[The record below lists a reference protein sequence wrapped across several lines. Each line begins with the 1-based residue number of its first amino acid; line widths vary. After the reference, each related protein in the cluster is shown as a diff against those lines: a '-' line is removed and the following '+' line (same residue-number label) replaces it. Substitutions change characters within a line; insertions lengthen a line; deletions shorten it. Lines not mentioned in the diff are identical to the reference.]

1 MAIAVICTGTEL
13 LRGTT
18 VNTNSAFLGRCLVSA
33 GSELELQLSIGDR
46 PKELFDAL
54 ADALRSADTLIVSG
68 GLGPTDDDITL
79 ECVARFFGK
88 KLALSPELEEK
99 VREHY
104 RAYHRDGSRCPKRQF
119 KQALLPESG
128 HIIPNPA
135 GSASGIWFDTEYAG
149 VVRRI
154 FLAPG
159 PPREFE
165 PMAEKFIVPLA
176 VEREK
181 HLRYT
186 QGLLIAGIGEST
198 VMAEAEKL
206 LIDFGGEVADTAS
219 GEGTTIY
226 LSGEENPVRK
236 SIRELCGHF
245 GVSALPP
252 GQTKLFPYFSQL
264 MKQRK
269 LSFACAE
276 SCTGGLIAEKIT
288 ELPGASEFFL
298 GGVVSYCNE
307 LKEKLLGVRHET
319 LVQFGAVSGE
329 CVKEMVEGVCRTTG
343 ADCGVAVSGIAGPD
357 GGTPDKPVGLVWIAM
372 HTPGKTECRE
382 LHLRGS
388 RQMIRDRAAA
398 LAINALRE
406 MLEQ

>member
-1 MAIAVICTGTEL
+1 MAIAIICTGTEL

-18 VNTNSAFLGRCLVSA
+18 INTNSAFLGRCLVAA

-54 ADALRSADTLIVSG
+54 ADALHSADTIIVSG

-79 ECVARFFGK
+79 ECVARFFGRE
-88 KLALSPELEEK
+88 LALSPELEVK

-119 KQALLPESG
+119 KQALVPESG

-135 GSASGIWFDTEYAG
+135 GSASGIWFDAEYAG
-149 VVRRI
+149 VARRI

-165 PMAEKFIVPLA
+165 PMVENFIVPLA

-181 HLRYT
+181 HRQFT
-186 QGLLIAGIGEST
+186 RGMLISGIGEST

-206 LIDFGGEVADTAS
+206 LADFPGEVADTAS

-226 LSGEENPVRK
+226 LSGEEAAVLERMR
-236 SIRELCGHF
+236 ILRDHF
-245 GVSALPP
+245 GVAALPL
-252 GQTKLFPYFSQL
+252 GKTKLFPYFSEL
-264 MKQRK
+264 MKARK
-269 LSFACAE
+269 LTFACAE

-307 LKEKLLGVRHET
+307 LKHGLLGVRQDT
-319 LVQFGAVSGE
+319 LENFGAVSAE

-357 GGTPDKPVGLVWIAM
+357 GGTPDKPVGLVFVGLHI
-372 HTPGKTECRE
+372 PGRTESRE

-398 LAINALRE
+398 LAVNGIRE